1 MYSNAITE
9 YENVEIQ
16 VNKEDFE
23 EIRTR
28 DKGDEITIWKPAS
41 RPFRFVKSIRN
52 MKFKFCLRKPNSNLV
67 FSLSTVYHKDIVEN
81 INRIRYNVEKM
92 MHENLPSEF
101 NTYTYTENMFYKD
114 KLSIWINK
122 LKKRENDKFG
132 NPMKVSVQENE
143 LFFENSTELMEYVS
157 NKQADTNLDIYFEI
171 FFNKTQKT
179 WYMKP
184 FIYSMDFDKDPKKD
198 MSITLFNQLSFEDQK
213 DFLSEAILNS
223 LEQDVS
229 KDMKIPSFQF
239 RGLYFDFPHLLF
251 SEMSRDVIGKKFQP
265 NVWLGKKSKYDEN
278 SNAKESLIFVASDPV
293 RTFIENVQ
301 KVLEDFLPQFTNTL
315 TKKMK
320 SVKLG
325 KKDMIRIETPLMR
338 HEEVVLDEDEEPQVV
353 VGGVELYTLNVKQP
367 YIEEDNTENNWSRIP
382 SNLKYNILYPKIGM
396 NKLWYDDKEKRLV
409 LQLSIS
415 KYINIKPTEN
425 QSGSFYE

>member
-1 MYSNAITE
+1 MYSAAISE
-9 YENVEIQ
+9 YDNIEVQ

-28 DKGDEITIWKPAS
+28 DKGEEVTIWKPAT
-41 RPFRFVKSIRN
+41 RPFRINKSIKN
-52 MKFKFCLRKPNSNLV
+52 MKFKFCLRQFKNSLS
-67 FSLSTVYHKDIVEN
+67 FSLSTTYHKDVMEN
-81 INRIRYNVEKM
+81 INKIRYNVERM
-92 MHENLPSEF
+92 MHECLPPEF
-101 NTYTYTENMFYKD
+101 NTYTYTESMFYKD
-114 KLSIWINK
+114 NLSIWVNK

-132 NPMKVSVQENE
+132 NPMKVSVQDNE
-143 LFFENSTELMEYVS
+143 LFFENPAELMDYVN

-179 WYMKP
+179 WFMKP
-184 FIYSMDFDKDPKKD
+184 FLYSMDFDKDPRKD
-198 MSITLFNQLSFEDQK
+198 MSIKLFNQMSFEEQK
-213 DFLSEAILNS
+213 DFLSESILNS
-223 LEQDVS
+223 MEQEVS

-251 SEMSRDVIGKKFQP
+251 SDMSKDVLGKKFQP
-265 NVWLGKKSKYDEN
+265 SVWLGKKGKYDEN
-278 SNAKESLIFVASDPV
+278 SNAKESLIFVASEPV
-293 RTFIENVQ
+293 KTFMENVQ

-315 TKKMK
+315 TKRK

-325 KKDMIRIETPLMR
+325 KKDTLRIDTPLMM

-353 VGGVELYTLNVKQP
+353 DGGSVLYTLNVKQP
-367 YIEEDNTENNWSRIP
+367 YIEEGVVENNWSQIP

-415 KYINIKPTEN
+415 KYINIKSTEN